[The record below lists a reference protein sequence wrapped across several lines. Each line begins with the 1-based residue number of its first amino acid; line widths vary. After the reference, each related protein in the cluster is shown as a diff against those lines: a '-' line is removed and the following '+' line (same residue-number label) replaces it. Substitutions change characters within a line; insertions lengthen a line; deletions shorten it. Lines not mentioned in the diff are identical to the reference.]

1 MTYYKTKY
9 ANKKWDVDDITYILK
24 EYSDG
29 IPEKVISDIKEGYVS
44 NESGEIDYG
53 VVLCEDKFEVD
64 AEATNSLRKEIIR
77 TRLKTMDS

>member
-1 MTYYKTKY
+1 MISGS
-9 ANKKWDVDDITYILK
+9 NIII
-24 EYSDG
+24 EYLVLA
-29 IPEKVISDIKEGYVS
+29 KHNNLHCFV
-44 NESGEIDYG
+44 DYG